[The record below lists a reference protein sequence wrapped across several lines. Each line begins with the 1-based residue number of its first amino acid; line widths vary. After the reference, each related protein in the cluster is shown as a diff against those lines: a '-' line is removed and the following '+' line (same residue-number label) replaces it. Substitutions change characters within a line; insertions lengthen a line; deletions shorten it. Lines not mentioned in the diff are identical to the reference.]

1 MVDKIIIEAAPEQ
14 LIQRRDTL
22 YSEIEVIFGVTKYE
36 GSNLMSET
44 VLEDGKLLT
53 YCTFQCV
60 A

>member
-44 VLEDGKLLT
+44 MLEDGKSFT
-53 YCTFQCV
+53 SCTL
-60 A
+60 AIPA

>member
-53 YCTFQCV
+53 YCTFKCV